1 MNFTILAIILVIV
14 IIAYL
19 AIFFMQRTTVKRVND
34 IKAKKEQLESLK
46 VHDELVEGRKL
57 SLTGQSLK
65 NYQSLENDY
74 NDVKNNK
81 FLKIDQQANLVLFE
95 ARGINFVKT
104 RNEMVR
110 LEEMVTGIES
120 TINEVRSGLSE
131 LKKINETHRDA
142 INELQKRYDG
152 LRKRLLA
159 ENFKFGP

>member
-74 NDVKNNK
+74 NDVK
-81 FLKIDQQANLVLFE
+81 
-95 ARGINFVKT
+95 
-104 RNEMVR
+104 
-110 LEEMVTGIES
+110 
-120 TINEVRSGLSE
+120 
-131 LKKINETHRDA
+131 
-142 INELQKRYDG
+142 
-152 LRKRLLA
+152 
-159 ENFKFGP
+159 